1 LLNKKIRF
9 SIEELLPIASQ
20 QLRAYFVD
28 SGDEQIV
35 SLVNVRPLPKEFTS
49 QSALAIPCR
58 LYGIYPLADTWQVD
72 DPVHAIF
79 GSLMKNYANC
89 KVCERKDQ
97 FYYEVDIDIPSKR
110 GYERHL

>member
-1 LLNKKIRF
+1 LNKKIRF

-58 LYGIYPLADTWQVD
+58 LYGIYP
-72 DPVHAIF
+72 
-79 GSLMKNYANC
+79 
-89 KVCERKDQ
+89 
-97 FYYEVDIDIPSKR
+97 
-110 GYERHL
+110 